1 MVKCIYQKLG
11 GTKMKKDF
19 IYAIKARERENID
32 FQSMVDL
39 AEKYNN
45 MLQDTNV
52 LLIPIPDSLE
62 LQLLNP
68 ISEKEGKTD
77 A

>member
-1 MVKCIYQKLG
+1 
-11 GTKMKKDF
+11 MKKDF

-52 LLIPIPDSLE
+52 LPIPIPDSLE

-68 ISEKEGKTD
+68 ISEKGKGTD

>member
-1 MVKCIYQKLG
+1 MYLFKNQEEQ
-11 GTKMKKDF
+11 KMKKDF

-39 AEKYNN
+39 AEKYND

-68 ISEKEGKTD
+68 VSEKEGETD

>member
-1 MVKCIYQKLG
+1 
-11 GTKMKKDF
+11 MKKDF
-19 IYAIKARERENID
+19 IYAIKAREQENVD

-39 AEKYNN
+39 VEKYNN

-68 ISEKEGKTD
+68 ISEKEGETD

>member
-1 MVKCIYQKLG
+1 
-11 GTKMKKDF
+11 MKKDF
-19 IYAIKARERENID
+19 IYAIKARELENVD
-32 FQSMVDL
+32 FQSMVYL
-39 AEKYNN
+39 AEKYND

-52 LLIPIPDSLE
+52 LLIPIPGSLE